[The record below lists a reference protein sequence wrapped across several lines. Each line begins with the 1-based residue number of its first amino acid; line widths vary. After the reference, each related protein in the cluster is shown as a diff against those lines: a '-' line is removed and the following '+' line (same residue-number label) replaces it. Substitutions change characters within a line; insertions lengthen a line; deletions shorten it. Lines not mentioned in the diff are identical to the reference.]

1 MNPARWRQVEELY
14 QFALEQPA
22 ALRLGFLAQACGG
35 DQELQHKIEALL
47 AQSVSQSNLSK
58 ADHGGF
64 LDRPAWENAPR
75 IFSTRPHNSRTD
87 RNLAL
92 IDF

>member
-1 MNPARWRQVEELY
+1 MNPERWRQVEDLY
-14 QFALEQPA
+14 HSALERPA

-35 DQELQHKIEALL
+35 DRELQQKIEALL
-47 AQSVSQSNLSK
+47 AQSVSQSNHSS

-64 LDRPAWENAPR
+64 LDRPAGKTSP

-87 RNLAL
+87 RNLGL
-92 IDF
+92 IAF